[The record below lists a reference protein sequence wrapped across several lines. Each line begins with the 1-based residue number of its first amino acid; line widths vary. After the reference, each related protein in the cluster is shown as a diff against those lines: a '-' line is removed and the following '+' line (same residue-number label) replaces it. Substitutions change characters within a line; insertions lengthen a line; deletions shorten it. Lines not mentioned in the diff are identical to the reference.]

1 MKINLRQKAKSALS
15 ILLTLCMILS
25 VLTVGIVSTGAAE
38 VDIED
43 TGAVPSTIYLK
54 AGSNWDDADFD
65 LKTAFNSGGD
75 VWTNDHSSYVFTISV
90 PSGATSGT
98 FCRMNPS
105 NHSTQWNYDG
115 FTLDSNGKDL
125 YVQNSGWDSPGGTWY
140 KKTAYDD
147 LSDTIGSG
155 SGSKHAV
162 GRIYFDN
169 SDTGWTGTLYFVVA
183 HGSYVRAY
191 AMSKITGTNLYYVNQ
206 TNDSWSDAKYYGVM
220 ASSSALSSTWTKGT
234 SSTYAALASESSIT
248 NYAIPYSG
256 NFNMNN
262 SSSTY
267 ILNHSVSNSK
277 ATITEPT
284 YTSSGYSYYNHNQT
298 IQARIPDGS
307 GWKNAGS
314 GVASLSINSYVLSS
328 NGTSSTATTSG
339 SNGSV
344 SRSTAYTSSV
354 TMTATASSSA
364 YVFAGWGTSAS
375 TIDSSLGTGNYVYS
389 ATNSTKTIYAFFEL
403 GTTPLPTPTWSSS
416 SVAVNAGTAATL
428 TVSNHS
434 TIKGQDSG
442 VTYVLKKGSTT
453 LTSGTDYTFNNSTGV
468 FTLSDT
474 TTAAA
479 GSYTVQAIAADTTT
493 YEDSAV
499 SSPATLTVYE
509 PLYCLVGNDIR
520 DDAFLINGVE
530 PTKTKPSGT
539 NSWFNTWQESYAVKN
554 TTATPGVYT
563 ITFTVK
569 DDYEWKPDVGI
580 YLKNDGQK
588 AFILDGT
595 SYNTSANGDLT
606 VTDEG
611 FSTSDNLYVNNLGTP
626 AGGSLV
632 LKRGQTYTIT
642 IDQTKRY
649 NNSSS
654 YPWGQITVTTSDI
667 FADVAAKKQV
677 FNATSG
683 SYESTVDCEASIGTA
698 SAQPV
703 HNAGSL
709 TTTLTAVDVNANYD
723 FIGWYTNA
731 DCTGTPAIAASACT
745 KTDNTYTTSV
755 TISTTTEYYALF
767 KQKQPTQQYT
777 VTLTQPSYGEISTTG
792 GVSDGNAYQGATVSL
807 NATVTDH
814 SKEFSH
820 WLITNAATDVDI
832 TSTVCANPT
841 LQSTTFT
848 MPALNVKVTAIYSN
862 KTQVSITTSS
872 NNTDLGTASYTA
884 GTYYV
889 GDEIPVTATNFGGV
903 FSRWVV
909 TGGTVANAGSAST
922 TIVATGST
930 VTARAIFDYKTYQL
944 YYNGKYYPL
953 LRQDD
958 GSYVST
964 FKIPSNSS
972 DFTVYNASDKKYAVS
987 GTGSTWEFNAS
998 TRNATI
1004 YNSTTANNSAWASS
1018 VGKQY
1023 KNTSAGAAAYMVFYP
1038 PGYKIS
1044 STTYGNGLISLVTDN
1059 PLGTVA
1065 TVYAKDGSIRYA
1077 NGGTADGGGASSG
1090 ELWSDGGDITA
1101 KKGVTKVTKI
1111 NSTTVTDPDSTRY
1124 PDTVANSDHLK
1135 IYSAPIGSTITIQTT
1150 VNETYKNQ
1158 GFYVGMFV
1166 INGWKVAASDAGKGV
1181 YTATYTLTDEY
1192 AENNLSSEKSFE
1204 ITPVYYNKNF
1214 QYVTF
1219 YVDANSVP
1227 SKWKT
1232 TISTC
1237 ADYRSTDGT
1246 SAASSHFE
1254 GSYPGQPLGR
1264 EGDLYEIKVAK
1275 YFYDYSSTTGKWTE
1289 HPNYYPSA
1297 TITAYNYDSVH
1308 HYYYVYGDDNVNTSN
1323 NKNYQTYDFAD
1334 FSYLAQIDGIEA
1346 ILFRCKYE
1354 TSKNNWQI
1362 YNVTD
1367 DNSANYDPNSN
1378 EPSWYNVSS
1387 NTSLNTWQWLTD
1399 YYGNPIDA
1407 FGNRIVKSGSGES
1420 AVYYTAED
1428 LASLSPTTNEQ
1439 VRIVSYGNKMSTGT
1453 TTVRTKA
1460 QWATG
1465 WVVYTKGST
1474 SGTKYFK
1481 AYGTPADFI
1490 CTTPGDTSTA
1500 NVKYYS
1506 GGSASDIK
1514 GKLTIISYDKERT
1527 NKISGVGDTGQRIDG
1542 QWYYSAQ
1549 HDFDST
1555 VQVHITTAEG
1565 TAVKNTDTSVDANSA
1580 AAANTGWKGT
1590 TSNTLATLDG
1600 KTTET
1605 YSNVTTEAALNCTLG
1620 SGYTFVGWY
1629 IYDGTNYTKIGDN
1642 FADQNTTMTMK
1653 KNYTIVAVVR
1663 KVGAGDL
1670 VITHSRYTGSKPEA
1684 HDGNGKYYV
1693 SAVLNKG
1700 TANEKTIAE
1709 AQNSITVSGLKA
1721 TDKLTITIR
1730 TVCNGAD
1737 TFYAWYEEALGA
1749 NYSRT
1754 GNYYEICSET
1764 EDPLGES
1771 EVSYQFFEADCST
1784 FFNGS
1789 SLARNTIDLY
1799 SDIVHVSAYATLT
1812 YKYYD
1817 RFAQNGKNQMVSY
1830 VVKDVPL
1837 TDEEIDNGYIPTD
1850 AKIAQYAPKVVD
1862 TIYTDT
1868 KWTIAG
1874 TKVERAA
1881 SNVMLMATQTPKT
1894 CFVEYVP
1901 GEQVGNDL
1909 LKGKTTELPV
1919 TDIVTWNTRIVDY
1932 NSWLIDENA
1941 DMSNPDE
1948 SDFYV
1953 NAPATYTDET
1963 TGKTWT
1969 FVRFDV
1975 YEYNRLTGEIGDV
1988 IYSSNDHT
1996 FGYRIYADCV
2006 IYPVYTDE
2014 ELVSKQLTAKI
2025 EPAVLNREV
2034 YGDSLNPTDKLYAD
2048 LLISFINVAA
2058 ATGNEIPEEIKN
2070 LAADSG
2076 YTIET
2081 GFVLD
2086 KTILLSDTDFNTLKT
2101 AAQEGATDTTDTI
2114 LTGYTSQFNAST
2126 AESVAKGTATT
2137 GFSKYVLDNAKLTN
2151 KNRTDGVVRFS
2162 NSEAAQKKVYAAYSY
2177 IIINMGS
2184 ELTAF
2189 AISDAQLFNF
2199 CYLGN
2204 KPLEKVS

>member
-1 MKINLRQKAKSALS
+1 MKNGS
-15 ILLTLCMILS
+15 TYTS
-25 VLTVGIVSTGAAE
+25 VSL
-38 VDIED
+38 
-43 TGAVPSTIYLK
+43 
-54 AGSNWDDADFD
+54 
-65 LKTAFNSGGD
+65 
-75 VWTNDHSSYVFTISV
+75 
-90 PSGATSGT
+90 
-98 FCRMNPS
+98 
-105 NHSTQWNYDG
+105 
-115 FTLDSNGKDL
+115 SNGK
-125 YVQNSGWDSPGGTWY
+125 
-140 KKTAYDD
+140 
-147 LSDTIGSG
+147 LS
-155 SGSKHAV
+155 
-162 GRIYFDN
+162 
-169 SDTGWTGTLYFVVA
+169 
-183 HGSYVRAY
+183 
-191 AMSKITGTNLYYVNQ
+191 
-206 TNDSWSDAKYYGVM
+206 
-220 ASSSALSSTWTKGT
+220 T
-234 SSTYAALASESSIT
+234 SSLTENTTYSLIT
-248 NYAIPYSG
+248 LISDGKVYVKADTD
-256 NFNMNN
+256 NF
-262 SSSTY
+262 T
-267 ILNHSVSNSK
+267 V
-277 ATITEPT
+277 TP
-284 YTSSGYSYYNHNQT
+284 
-298 IQARIPDGS
+298 
-307 GWKNAGS
+307 
-314 GVASLSINSYVLSS
+314 
-328 NGTSSTATTSG
+328 ATT
-339 SNGSV
+339 
-344 SRSTAYTSSV
+344 
-354 TMTATASSSA
+354 
-364 YVFAGWGTSAS
+364 
-375 TIDSSLGTGNYVYS
+375 D
-389 ATNSTKTIYAFFEL
+389 
-403 GTTPLPTPTWSSS
+403 LPTPTWSSS
-416 SVAVNAGTAATL
+416 SVAANAGDTVTL
-428 TVSNHS
+428 TVNNHA
-434 TIKGQDSG
+434 TISGQDSG
-442 VTYVLKKGSTT
+442 VTYELYKGTT
-453 LTSGTDYTFNNSTGV
+453 KLTSGYKYNNGV
-468 FTLSDT
+468 FTLSNVST
-474 TTAAA
+474 SNA
-479 GSYTVQAIAADTTT
+479 GSYYVKAIANNTTL
-493 YEDSAV
+493 YSNSAK
-499 SSPATLTVYE
+499 SSAATLAVYE
-509 PLYCLVGNDIR
+509 PMYAISGNHVDWGAYLIDYDNDGEY
-520 DDAFLINGVE
+520 DDDPKQLE
-530 PTKTKPSGT
+530 LLTKPTESA
-539 NSWFNTWQESYAVKN
+539 NYFNTWQDVLAIDN
-554 TTATPGVYT
+554 PTATPGVYSF
-563 ITFTVK
+563 TFKTKEKADYDWNGFNGIGLCLYQK
-569 DDYEWKPDVGI
+569 DTA
-580 YLKNDGQK
+580 QR
-588 AFILDGT
+588 AFIKNGT
-595 SYNTSANGDLT
+595 AYNTSNNDLT
-606 VTDEG
+606 ITDDG
-611 FSTSDNLYVNNLGTP
+611 IVDGDNLYVNNLGTP

-649 NNSSS
+649 SNSSS
-654 YPWGQITVTTSDI
+654 YPWGKITITTTDV

-677 FNATSG
+677 FNATDG
-683 SYESTVDCEASIGTA
+683 QYEDAVDCEAAIGTV
-698 SAQPV
+698 SAEPV

-709 TTTLTAVDVNANYD
+709 NTILTAVDVNANYD

-745 KTDNTYTTSV
+745 KTDNTYTTPV
-755 TISTTTEYYALF
+755 TISETTEYYALF
-767 KQKQPTQQYT
+767 KQKQPSQYT
-777 VTLTQPSYGEISTTG
+777 VTLTQPSYGTISTTG
-792 GVSDGNAYQGATVSL
+792 GVSGDQAYQGATVSL

-841 LQSTTFT
+841 QATSTFT

-889 GDEIPVTATNFGGV
+889 GDTITISATNVGGV

-909 TGGTVANAGSAST
+909 TGGTIDDASSAT
-922 TIVATGST
+922 AHITATGST

-987 GTGSTWEFNAS
+987 GTGNTWEFTAS

-1044 STTYGNGLISLVTDN
+1044 STTYGNGRISLVTDN
-1059 PLGTVA
+1059 ILGAVA

-1101 KKGVTKVTKI
+1101 KKGVTTVTKI
-1111 NSTTVTDPDSTRY
+1111 NSTAVPNPDSTRY

-1367 DNSANYDPNSN
+1367 DNNANYDPKSD
-1378 EPSWYNVSS
+1378 EPEWFNVSTNS
-1387 NTSLNTWQWLTD
+1387 ELNTWQWLTD

-1642 FADQNTTMTMK
+1642 FADHNTTMTMK

-1663 KVGAGDL
+1663 AVGAGDL

-1684 HDGNGKYYV
+1684 HDGSGKYFV
-1693 SAVLNKG
+1693 SAVVKHSNG
-1700 TANEKTIAE
+1700 STTTISE
-1709 AQNSITVSGLKA
+1709 SQNSITVPGLAA

-1771 EVSYQFFEADCST
+1771 EVSYTFFEADCST

-1789 SLARNTIDLY
+1789 TLARNTIDLY

-1817 RFAQNGKNQMVSY
+1817 RFAQNGANQMVSY
-1830 VVKDVPL
+1830 VVRNVPL

-1850 AKIAQYAPKVVD
+1850 AKISQYAPKVVD

-1881 SNVMLMATQTPKT
+1881 SNVTLMATQTPKT

-1909 LKGKTTELPV
+1909 LSGDTELPV
-1919 TDIVTWNTRIVDY
+1919 GDIVSWNTRIVDY

-1953 NAPATYTDET
+1953 NAPETYTDENA
-1963 TGKTWT
+1963 GRTWT

-1975 YEYNRLTGEIGDV
+1975 YEYDRLTGNIGDV
-1988 IYSSNDHT
+1988 IYSTNDHT

-2006 IYPVYTDE
+2006 IYPVYTNE
-2014 ELVSKQLTAKI
+2014 ATVTKELTAKI

-2034 YGDSLNPTDKLYAD
+2034 YGDSASPTDKLYAD

-2058 ATGNEIPEEIKN
+2058 AADGEIPEEIKD

-2086 KTILLSDTDFNTLKT
+2086 KTVLLSDTDFNTLKT

-2114 LTGYTSQFNAST
+2114 LTRYTSQFNAST

-2162 NSEAAQKKVYAAYSY
+2162 NSETAQKKVYAAYSY
-2177 IIINMGS
+2177 IIIKKGNV
-2184 ELTAF
+2184 LTAF

-2204 KPLEKVS
+2204 KPLDKVS

>member
-38 VDIED
+38 VDMAESGV
-43 TGAVPSTIYLK
+43 TTVAL
-54 AGSNWDDADFD
+54 AGSMNAWSTSANTATVSSNVANITVQLGSGSFSFKMVEDSTSWYGNNGSFD
-65 LKTAFNSGGD
+65 NTCSAWEFKTSDN
-75 VWTNDHSSYVFTISV
+75 NCTIN
-90 PSGATSGT
+90 TT
-98 FCRMNPS
+98 
-105 NHSTQWNYDG
+105 
-115 FTLDSNGKDL
+115 
-125 YVQNSGWDSPGGTWY
+125 GGTY
-140 KKTAYDD
+140 KFSYNTSTHKLTVTQQKDPYVSVASGDGYYIYVGEPTGWNQSNFGVTKNNAAYD
-147 LSDTIGSG
+147 SDSAQRVASG
-155 SGSKHAV
+155 SGSQYTISNNTYKFAPMYV
-162 GRIYFDN
+162 P
-169 SDTGWTGTLYFVVA
+169 TGTYYYGHPGYSLNVSSA
-183 HGSYVRAY
+183 ASAGRAY
-191 AMSKITGTNLYYVNQ
+191 LVASKTTPTGFTWIK
-206 TNDSWSDAKYYGVM
+206 NDGENGLHFKNGTTSATTTCDSTVQKGTDLSVSTTSLG
-220 ASSSALSSTWTKGT
+220 SSSVGASN
-234 SSTYAALASESSIT
+234 SSTYTKYYLKNGS
-248 NYAIPYSG
+248 
-256 NFNMNN
+256 
-262 SSSTY
+262 
-267 ILNHSVSNSK
+267 
-277 ATITEPT
+277 T
-284 YTSSGYSYYNHNQT
+284 YTS
-298 IQARIPDGS
+298 
-307 GWKNAGS
+307 
-314 GVASLSINSYVLSS
+314 VSLSNGKLS
-328 NGTSSTATTSG
+328 TSSLSENTTYSLITLISDG
-339 SNGSV
+339 KVYVKADTDSF
-344 SRSTAYTSSV
+344 TV
-354 TMTATASSSA
+354 TPA
-364 YVFAGWGTSAS
+364 
-375 TIDSSLGTGNYVYS
+375 
-389 ATNSTKTIYAFFEL
+389 
-403 GTTPLPTPTWSSS
+403 TTPLPTPTWSSS

-434 TIKGQDSG
+434 TIKGMDSG

-683 SYESTVDCEASIGTA
+683 SYESAVDCEASIGTA

-889 GDEIPVTATNFGGV
+889 GDEIPVTATNVGGV

-1367 DNSANYDPNSN
+1367 DNRANYDPNSA
-1378 EPSWYNVSS
+1378 EPKWFNVSTNS
-1387 NTSLNTWQWLTD
+1387 ELNTWQWLTD

-1474 SGTKYFK
+1474 GGTKYFK

-1490 CTTPGDTSTA
+1490 CTTPGDTSTSNA
-1500 NVKYYS
+1500 KYYS
-1506 GGSASDIK
+1506 GGSASDIE

-1527 NKISGVGDTGQRIDG
+1527 NQISRVGDTGKRIDG

-1549 HDFDST
+1549 HEFNST
-1555 VQVHITTAEG
+1555 VQVHITTQEG
-1565 TAVKNTDTSVDANSA
+1565 TAITSATVDADSSTAGTND
-1580 AAANTGWKGT
+1580 GWEGT
-1590 TSNTLATLDG
+1590 TSKTVATLDG

-1605 YSNVTTEAALNCTLG
+1605 YSNVTTEAALNCNPG

-1663 KVGAGDL
+1663 AVGAGDL

-1684 HDGNGKYYV
+1684 HDGTGKYYV
-1693 SAVLNKG
+1693 SAVVKHSNG
-1700 TANEKTIAE
+1700 STTTIAE
-1709 AQNSITVSGLKA
+1709 AQNSITVSGLAA
-1721 TDKLTITIR
+1721 TDMLTITIR

-1749 NYSRT
+1749 DYSRT

-1771 EVSYQFFEADCST
+1771 EVSYTFFEADCST
-1784 FFNGS
+1784 FFEGS
-1789 SLARNTIDLY
+1789 TLKRNTIDLY

-1837 TDEEIDNGYIPTD
+1837 TDAEIDNGYIPTD

-1881 SNVMLMATQTPKT
+1881 SNVTLMATQTPKT

-1963 TGKTWT
+1963 MGKTWT

-2058 ATGNEIPEEIKN
+2058 ATGNKIPEEIKN

-2162 NSEAAQKKVYAAYSY
+2162 NSETAQKKVYAAYSY
-2177 IIINMGS
+2177 IIINKGS